1 MRVKLR
7 REKPLILGLTCAHQP
22 TGGSIRR
29 TDALV
34 MHRCNKVL
42 HGLMQSVL
50 RCELGHATATR
61 QPRDGHV
68 TAM

>member
-50 RCELGHATATR
+50 RGVLGHVA
-61 QPRDGHV
+61 
-68 TAM
+68 AM